1 MIDRFIEQFSQHKKE
16 FLEELKKGNIK
27 VNLNSDLASDSRKM
41 ALELFESWLLE
52 KTTQERDAL
61 VDETPPFDE
70 FLDQVLARAQKYL
83 RERGIQMSYTSLSK
97 QMGISETWKCIRVFG
112 HSNIYYRIGKTRPR
126 KGPNKGGEYLVMDLV
141 MDGYKKKVFSPLLLK
156 KEKIEHRLG
165 VPLERELPKVE
176 ATGKYR
182 LKLML
187 SDDVIKERN
196 IRLAARKLADF
207 VETTKPYLSEL
218 GVV

>member
-1 MIDRFIEQFSQHKKE
+1 MLELFIEQFSQYKKE
-16 FLEELKKGNIK
+16 FLEELKKGDIK
-27 VNLNSDLASDSRKM
+27 VDFDDDDVNSKKI
-41 ALELFESWLLE
+41 ALEMFESWLL
-52 KTTQERDAL
+52 KRTAQEQNNQIKEA
-61 VDETPPFDE
+61 PPFDE
-70 FLDQVLARAQKYL
+70 FLDHVLSRAQKYL
-83 RERGIQMSYTSLSK
+83 RERGIQMTYTSLSK
-97 QMGISETWKCIRVFG
+97 QMGIAETWKCIRVFG

-141 MDGYKKKVFSPLLLK
+141 MDGHKKKVFSPLLQK
-156 KEKIEHRLG
+156 KERIEHRLG

-182 LKLML
+182 LKLLL
-187 SDDVIKERN
+187 SDEVIKERN
-196 IRLAARKLADF
+196 IRLVAKKLADF

>member
-1 MIDRFIEQFSQHKKE
+1 MLERFIEQFSQHKKE
-16 FLEELKKGNIK
+16 FLEELKKGN
-27 VNLNSDLASDSRKM
+27 LNSEVNSDSKRM
-41 ALELFESWLLE
+41 ELELFESWLLE
-52 KTTQERDAL
+52 KTTQEREAT
-61 VDETPPFDE
+61 VEETPPFDE
-70 FLDQVLARAQKYL
+70 FLDHVLLRAQKNL

-97 QMGISETWKCIRVFG
+97 QMGIAETWKCIRVFG

-165 VPLERELPKVE
+165 VSLERELPKVE

-187 SDDVIKERN
+187 SDDIIKERN

>member
-1 MIDRFIEQFSQHKKE
+1 MLDPFIERFSQYKKE

-27 VNLNSDLASDSRKM
+27 ASFDFDVNADSKKM
-41 ALELFESWLLE
+41 GLELFESWLVKKAAQETESLE
-52 KTTQERDAL
+52 EEA
-61 VDETPPFDE
+61 PPFDE
-70 FLDQVLARAQKYL
+70 FLDQVLVRAQKYL
-83 RERGIQMSYTSLSK
+83 RERGIQMAYTSLSK

-141 MDGYKKKVFSPLLLK
+141 MDGYKKKVFNPLLQK
-156 KEKIEHRLG
+156 KEKMEHRLG
-165 VPLERELPKVE
+165 VPLERELPRVE

-182 LKLML
+182 LKLLL

-196 IRLAARKLADF
+196 IRLAAKKLADF